1 MAEGIDAQ
9 RIKIQVGITNS
20 TEMNIYIYGGS
31 SRWQATENVIPSNSW
46 AEVGGKYK
54 IEYEIGMLLIAYPNA
69 ELETKFGFEY
79 HIIVEDDPNAA
90 SDGSEEGEEDGSS
103 T

>member
-1 MAEGIDAQ
+1 
-9 RIKIQVGITNS
+9 
-20 TEMNIYIYGGS
+20 
-31 SRWQATENVIPSNSW
+31 
-46 AEVGGKYK
+46 
-54 IEYEIGMLLIAYPNA
+54 MLLIAYPNA